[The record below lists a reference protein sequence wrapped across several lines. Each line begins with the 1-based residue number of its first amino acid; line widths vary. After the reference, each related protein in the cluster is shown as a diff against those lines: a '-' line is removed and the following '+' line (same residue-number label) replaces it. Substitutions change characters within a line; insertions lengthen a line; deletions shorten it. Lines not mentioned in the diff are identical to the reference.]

1 MKRPVKMRR
10 GFRKILPFPFLQRT
24 DVLMNSAVLRGRVTG
39 LQVTLRLLN
48 FLGKAMRPPR
58 NCSLPWPFA
67 AASVRWSTQSE
78 FIRVNFAQKPRF
90 ANLMNRLSSEGT
102 AMRDHLT
109 KFAECPSQSVQMH
122 NKPNWDKRKLVG
134 CTNAS
139 VVNTLKVGA
148 EAVH

>member
-67 AASVRWSTQSE
+67 AALVRWSTQPE
-78 FIRVNFAQKPRF
+78 FIRVNIAQKPPDCQFDESAVFKR
-90 ANLMNRLSSEGT
+90 NGYEGSPNKICR
-102 AMRDHLT
+102 M
-109 KFAECPSQSVQMH
+109 SVAIGS
-122 NKPNWDKRKLVG
+122 D
-134 CTNAS
+134 A
-139 VVNTLKVGA
+139 
-148 EAVH
+148 